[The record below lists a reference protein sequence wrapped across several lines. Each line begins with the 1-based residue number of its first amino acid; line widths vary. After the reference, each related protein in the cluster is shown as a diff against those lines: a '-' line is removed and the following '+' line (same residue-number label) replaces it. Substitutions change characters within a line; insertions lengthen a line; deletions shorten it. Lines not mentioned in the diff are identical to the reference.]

1 MHPLLK
7 QFCDQMVDRYE
18 DLIVTPF
25 TDDGGYL
32 RFKWLESKSYT
43 HEVIAYVNDAD
54 CAISFEYTQ
63 NARVCLSDPLSGL
76 SEAFACRLFLNND
89 STDNMAEPGMFAAI
103 VWIKRHNMRIFDI
116 DRERATLLRSIARLN
131 GTED

>member
-18 DLIVTPF
+18 DLVITPF

-32 RFKWLESKSYT
+32 RLKWLESEVYT
-43 HEVIAYVNDAD
+43 YEVIASVHDGD
-54 CAISFEYTQ
+54 DAISFEYIQ

-76 SEAFACRLFLNND
+76 AEAFACHLFLNND
-89 STDNMAEPGMFAAI
+89 SADNMADPGTFAAI
-103 VWIKRHNMRIFDI
+103 VWIKRHNMRIFDL
-116 DRERATLLRSIARLN
+116 DRERTGLLRSIARLN